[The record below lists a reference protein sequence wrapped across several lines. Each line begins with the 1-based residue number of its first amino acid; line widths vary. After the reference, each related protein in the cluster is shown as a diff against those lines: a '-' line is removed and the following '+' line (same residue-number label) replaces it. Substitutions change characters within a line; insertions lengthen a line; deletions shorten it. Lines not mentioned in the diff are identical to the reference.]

1 MSVKRFSFFAC
12 RVVIV
17 HTVTYMV
24 AGWIAYSLQWG
35 GTYGGE
41 ALQWYMRD
49 PNSQYV
55 QTWFVPAQILRGII
69 LAVAFYPFLSRIME
83 IRRWGWLTVAS
94 GYLLIG
100 TLAGSSGTIESI
112 VYTKVPASFHLA
124 TLPEVALQGLMF
136 GYLLFLWQRRA
147 KE

>member
-1 MSVKRFSFFAC
+1 MSMKRFSFFAC

-17 HTVTYMV
+17 HAVTYMV

-49 PNSQYV
+49 PTSEYV

-83 IRRWGWLTVAS
+83 MRRWGWLTVAS

-100 TLAGSSGTIESI
+100 TLAGSGGTIESI
-112 VYTKVPASFHLA
+112 VYTNVPVSFLLA
-124 TLPEVALQGLMF
+124 TLPEVVLQGLLF
-136 GYLLFLWQRRA
+136 GYLLILWQRRA